1 MSISMTMRVSLLA
14 LTVLSWSLAASAGQ
28 APSPR
33 VLVMPFAVQADTT
46 GPNAAL
52 AIRWLGEAAST
63 LLADE
68 LAALGYGALPRED
81 RVAVFSR
88 LHLPM
93 SSELTRATMIRVAEL
108 IGASEVVYGDVR
120 YGEDV
125 AVRVH
130 TIRLGT
136 GQLLPEVSERA
147 ALADIFALFARV
159 GRQVGER
166 LGRPA
171 AASAGAVAP
180 LPLPAL
186 ENYIKGLMA
195 ATPAVQLRFLESALG
210 QAPRDGRILTALWPA
225 YVDQG
230 LHEKAL
236 AAASAVPADAP
247 QYRRARFD
255 VALSLIE
262 LRRFEAAFKELTALH
277 AQQPASAVSNAL
289 GIVELRRG
297 SWPAAAEK
305 AAVYFERA
313 ALEGPSEPDYL
324 FNLGY
329 ARSLAGDTTGALS
342 WLREA
347 VRHDA
352 ADGDAHLVM
361 SAVLA
366 SGGRA
371 AEAQRELDLARLL
384 GTALDTVPPTLTH
397 VPPALERL
405 RTGLDDALL
414 ATQAF
419 SALARRDQTET
430 AGFYLTRGRSLL
442 DQGRDRDATLDLQRS
457 ILSGAVR
464 RRAAPAARA
473 ALRARRT
480 VARGDRRVQG
490 GALVPRNGGR
500 AGRAGPRVLRV
511 GRPRRGPARI
521 RPRAGA
527 RAGLGGSQG
536 LAAQD
541 RRGRGPK
548 LTDP

>member
-1 MSISMTMRVSLLA
+1 MTMRVPVLVLAAAA
-14 LTVLSWSLAASAGQ
+14 LTSPVVSAAGQ

-33 VLVMPFAVQADTT
+33 VLVMPFAVQTDAS

-68 LAALGYGALPRED
+68 LDALGYGALRRED

-136 GQLLPEVSERA
+136 GQLLPEVSERG
-147 ALADIFALFARV
+147 ALADIFGLFARL
-159 GRQVGER
+159 GRQLGDR

-171 AASAGAVAP
+171 GAAARAVTP
-180 LPLPAL
+180 MPLPAL

-195 ATPAVQLRFLESALG
+195 ATPAAQQRFLESALG
-210 QAPRDGRILTALWPA
+210 QAPRDGRILTALWSA

-230 LHEKAL
+230 LHENAL
-236 AAASAVPADAP
+236 ASASAVPADAP

-262 LRRFEAAFKELTALH
+262 LRRFEAAIKELTTLH
-277 AQQPASAVSNAL
+277 GQQPASALSNAL

-297 SWPAAAEK
+297 SLPAAAEK
-305 AAVYFERA
+305 AAEYFERA
-313 ALEGPSEPDYL
+313 AHEAPSEPDYL

-329 ARSLAGDTTGALS
+329 VKSLSGDTAGALS

-347 VRHDA
+347 VRRDA

-366 SGGRA
+366 AGGRA

-384 GTALDTVPPTLTH
+384 GTALDTVPATLTR
-397 VPPALERL
+397 VPPSLERL
-405 RTGLDDALL
+405 RTGLDDTLL
-414 ATQAF
+414 ATPAF
-419 SALARRDQTET
+419 SAVAQRDQSET
-430 AGFYLTRGRSLL
+430 AGFYLTRGRSLV
-442 DQGRDRDATLDLQRS
+442 DQGRDRDAMLDLQRS
-457 ILSGAVR
+457 IYL
-464 RRAAPAARA
+464 APYEDEPHLLLGR
-473 ALRARRT
+473 LYE
-480 VARGDRRVQG
+480 
-490 GALVPRNGGR
+490 R
-500 AGRAGPRVLRV
+500 AGRLSDAIDEFKVALWCRETV
-511 GRPRRGPARI
+511 
-521 RPRAGA
+521 GA
-527 RAGLGGSQG
+527 RVALGRAFFESGDRDAARREFDRALV
-536 LAAQD
+536 LAPDSAEVKD
-541 RRGRGPK
+541 WLRKIGGEAA
-548 LTDP
+548 